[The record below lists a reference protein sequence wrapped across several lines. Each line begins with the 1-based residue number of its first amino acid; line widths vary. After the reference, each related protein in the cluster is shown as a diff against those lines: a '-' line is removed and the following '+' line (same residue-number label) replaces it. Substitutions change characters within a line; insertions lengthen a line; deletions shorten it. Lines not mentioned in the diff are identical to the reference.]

1 MAILVLL
8 SWRFSPSIPRPL
20 LCLPVLWYS
29 SKTLNIHTRI
39 MCVCVVFKYAC
50 ACVIYFILCIE
61 WLICNINLF
70 CADPFYCMLKN
81 CCFLCVM
88 FVYVWACRF
97 CGVSHLK
104 HEPFCAYTFWLLA
117 EKLFTFSSLKQMV
130 GGSRYYAQIL
140 LLKSIFS
147 VEILGCWMEA
157 KFEWAMAL
165 VLMMFLF
172 WYFRPLMCWKQ
183 RKVILLLLQSTQVG
197 MILCALSAM
206 VAASKFLL

>member
-104 HEPFCAYTFWLLA
+104 HEPFCAYTFWFGDCQTILFDDMDEGLEMFEIVHLPPQCLLMFDHI
-117 EKLFTFSSLKQMV
+117 EFMKL
-130 GGSRYYAQIL
+130 
-140 LLKSIFS
+140 
-147 VEILGCWMEA
+147 
-157 KFEWAMAL
+157 
-165 VLMMFLF
+165 
-172 WYFRPLMCWKQ
+172 
-183 RKVILLLLQSTQVG
+183 
-197 MILCALSAM
+197 
-206 VAASKFLL
+206 